1 MQAPRSIWI
10 DEAQTTVDSPT
21 SSDKLAASFRLTVLL
36 AAAGRDEEADRI
48 GSEMRRAA
56 LRSGAGKGWSEVAL
70 AWIALSADN
79 DAGVHAHVSA
89 ARAACALE
97 RDAASARSWIDV
109 IAMMHARR
117 LGGDAQE
124 EIAQALSDAEDAIRL
139 ENKAHSQSLIRLE
152 QGWTA
157 LAADDLEAARANISG
172 AIDDLEKAGMIRDA
186 GRAMIAWAE
195 ALAVRGDATSASW
208 LARAQ
213 TLLGKTAT
221 WRDRIQLH
229 RGFIARGRR
238 IIDRVMSDPAASRV
252 EAFERARGAAV
263 AAIANA
269 VDLVDASLAAATVDS
284 EKANAA
290 HVTSALDRVQQATF
304 AVRASTGPAIVGLDR
319 VARDLVDLVGAALV
333 ERERLHGLLDAFG
346 EIDGVT
352 DRAEL
357 PRIVAALLGRMLECD
372 RVVVALV
379 EGGEYR
385 DVAHW
390 GENAESA
397 DFRGAIAK
405 SIKVDSDAPARRKSE
420 SPAISRAEGKP
431 RGAELVVPIRSGA
444 LRGAIYV
451 DKLKRSGQFRDEDFQ
466 FASVVAES
474 FALARGR
481 LDAREQERSLHQ
493 KLTVT
498 TDAIQEGL
506 VACDE
511 NGVVTTANAAA
522 ARMLRVPTS
531 ELVGM
536 KLERNPSL
544 GPLAAQLAR
553 NPRLDGTVVRLA
565 HASFVVSSR
574 PMSTSGT
581 SNGFV
586 ATLVELERAQKIA
599 QKVTATRSRY
609 TFRDVVGDSPPL
621 RAAVAV
627 AMQATT
633 IDANVLITG
642 ESGTGK
648 EVVAQAIHSAGPR
661 SQEPFVGINC
671 AALPHDLLEAELFGY
686 ERGAFTGARAEGNV
700 GKFELAAGGSI
711 LLDEIG
717 DMPLGMQAKLLRV
730 LQERVVT
737 RLGGSSE
744 RPVEARVIA
753 TTHRDLEQLVS
764 EGKFRLDLL
773 FRLRVLSIELPPLR
787 ERSTDIALLA
797 QGFVLRFAEQQNKS
811 VREIAPNVLSDLAA
825 YAWPGNVRELANVI
839 ESEVSLASS
848 DATVL
853 TRISSRL
860 GARTSHW
867 SLPPAGEF
875 PIPSRVPAS
884 LLPSIAP
891 SGDAPILPLV
901 EVEKRAFLHAL
912 AKCDN
917 NVARAAEALGVSKV
931 TFYAKLRGWHLHP
944 KDRES
949 SQDVS
954 PPSSSLSSSE
964 SETRVREGG
973 SSPPPTRRSSD

>member
-1 MQAPRSIWI
+1 MPPPRSSWI
-10 DEAQTTVDSPT
+10 EEARAAFDT
-21 SSDKLAASFRLTVLL
+21 SKSGERAVAAFRLTVLL
-36 AAAGRDEEADRI
+36 AAAGRDEEAERVA
-48 GSEMRRAA
+48 SEMRREA
-56 LRSGAGKGWSEVAL
+56 LRAGAGKGWSEAGLAWLAL
-70 AWIALSADN
+70 ATDN
-79 DAGVHAHVSA
+79 DAAVHGHVAA

-97 RDAASARSWIDV
+97 REGVDRNARAWVDV
-109 IAMMHARR
+109 IAAMHARR
-117 LGGDAQE
+117 LGGYARE
-124 EIAQALSDAEDAIRL
+124 EIAQALEDVQDASGL
-139 ENKAHSQSLIRLE
+139 ENKLLTRSMVDLE
-152 QGWTA
+152 MGWTA
-157 LAADDLEAARANISG
+157 LGSDDLEVARAKITG
-172 AIDDLEKAGMIRDA
+172 AIAALEEAGVVREA

-195 ALAVRGDATSASW
+195 ALAARNDATSASW

-238 IIDRVMSDPAASRV
+238 IIDRAMNDPAASRV

-263 AAIANA
+263 SAIANA
-269 VDLVDASLAAATVDS
+269 VELVDTSLAAATIEA
-284 EKANAA
+284 EKS
-290 HVTSALDRVQQATF
+290 TSDPLHAALDRVQQATL
-304 AVRASTGPAIVGLDR
+304 AVRSSTVPAIVGLDR

-333 ERERLHGLLDAFG
+333 ERERLRGLLEAFG
-346 EIDGVT
+346 EIDRVS
-352 DRAEL
+352 DPSEL
-357 PRIVAALLGRMLECD
+357 PKIVAALLGKMLECD
-372 RVVVALV
+372 CVVVALDQN
-379 EGGEYR
+379 GESR

-390 GENAESA
+390 GENAEAA
-397 DFRGAIAK
+397 DFRGSIAK
-405 SIKVDSDAPARRKSE
+405 ALEAEKDAPRHRPSE
-420 SPAISRAEGKP
+420 SPAISRAEGRP
-431 RGAELVVPIRSGA
+431 RGAEMVIPIRSGEI
-444 LRGAIYV
+444 RGAIYV
-451 DKLKRSGQFRDEDFQ
+451 DKIRRAGQFRDEDFQ

-481 LDAREQERSLHQ
+481 LDAREQERSLHE
-493 KLTVT
+493 KLAVT
-498 TDAIQEGL
+498 IDAIREG
-506 VACDE
+506 VIACDE
-511 NGVVTTANAAA
+511 NGVITAANAAA
-522 ARMLRVPTS
+522 ARMLRLSTT
-531 ELVGM
+531 ELVNARLE
-536 KLERNPSL
+536 KLTSL

-553 NPRLDGTVVRLA
+553 NPRLDGVVVRLA

-574 PMSTSGT
+574 TVRSGA
-581 SNGFV
+581 SRNGFV

-599 QKVTATRSRY
+599 QKVSASRSRY

-621 RAAVAV
+621 RAAIAV

-661 SQEPFVGINC
+661 SQEPFVGLNC

-700 GKFELAAGGSI
+700 GKFELAAGGTI

-744 RPVEARVIA
+744 RTVEARVIA

-787 ERSTDIALLA
+787 DRSSDVALLA
-797 QGFVLRFAEQQNKS
+797 QGFVLRFAEQQAKA
-811 VREIAPNVLSDLAA
+811 VRAIAPRVFDELAT

-839 ESEVSLASS
+839 EAEVSLLSP
-848 DATVL
+848 DATTL
-853 TRISSRL
+853 ERISSRL

-867 SLPPAGEF
+867 SMPPAGEF
-875 PIPSRVPAS
+875 PMPSRVPSS
-884 LLPSIAP
+884 LMPTVSIAP
-891 SGDAPILPLV
+891 TGDAPILPLV

-912 AKCDN
+912 NKCQN
-917 NVARAAEALGVSKV
+917 NVAKAAEALGVSKV

-944 KDRES
+944 RDRES

-954 PPSSSLSSSE
+954 SAAGNE
-964 SETRVREGG
+964 SETRMREGE
-973 SSPPPTRRSSD
+973 STPPTRRSSD

>member
-1 MQAPRSIWI
+1 MHAPRSLWI
-10 DEAQTTVDSPT
+10 DEAQTTVDSP
-21 SSDKLAASFRLTVLL
+21 SSPDKLAASFRLTVLL
-36 AAAGRDEEADRI
+36 AGAGRDEEADRVA
-48 GSEMRRAA
+48 SEMRRAA
-56 LRSGAGKGWSEVAL
+56 VRSGAGKGWSEVAL
-70 AWIALSADN
+70 AWIALSIDN

-97 RDAASARSWIDV
+97 RDASSPRAWVDV
-109 IAMMHARR
+109 VAMMHARR

-124 EIAQALSDAEDAIRL
+124 EIAQALSEAEDSIGL
-139 ENKAHSQSLIRLE
+139 ENKGHSRSLIQLE
-152 QGWTA
+152 QGWAA
-157 LAADDLEAARANISG
+157 LAVNDLEAAREKISG
-172 AIDDLEKAGMIRDA
+172 AIDDLEKSGMIREA
-186 GRAMIAWAE
+186 GRAMITWAE
-195 ALAVRGDATSASW
+195 ALAIRDDATSASW

-263 AAIANA
+263 SAIANA
-269 VDLVDASLAAATVDS
+269 VDLVDASLAAATVDA
-284 EKANAA
+284 EKAKALEVGA
-290 HVTSALDRVQQATF
+290 SLDRVQQATF
-304 AVRASTGPAIVGLDR
+304 AIRSSTAPAIVGLDR

-333 ERERLHGLLDAFG
+333 ERERLHGLLDAFA
-346 EIDGVT
+346 EIDCVT
-352 DRAEL
+352 DAAEL

-372 RVVVALV
+372 RVVVALF
-379 EGGEYR
+379 EDGEFR

-390 GENAESA
+390 GENARSA
-397 DFRGAIAK
+397 DFQRAIAK
-405 SIKVDSDAPARRKSE
+405 SLAPESNAPPRRKSE
-420 SPAISRAEGKP
+420 SPAVSRAEGKP

-444 LRGAIYV
+444 LRGGVYV
-451 DKLKRSGQFRDEDFQ
+451 DKLKRNGQFRDEDFQ
-466 FASVVAES
+466 FAAVVAES

-481 LDAREQERSLHQ
+481 LDARAQERSLHE
-493 KLTVT
+493 KLAVT
-498 TDAIQEGL
+498 IDAIREG
-506 VACDE
+506 VIAVDE
-511 NGVVTTANAAA
+511 YGIVTAANAAA
-522 ARMLRVPTS
+522 ARMLRMPTTD
-531 ELVGM
+531 LIGA
-536 KLERNPSL
+536 KLEKNASL
-544 GPLAAQLAR
+544 APLAAQLAR
-553 NPRLDGTVVRLA
+553 NPRLDGAVVRLA
-565 HASFVVSSR
+565 HASLVVSSR
-574 PMSTSGT
+574 PVSSTAS
-581 SNGFV
+581 SSGFV

-621 RAAVAV
+621 RAAIAV

-700 GKFELAAGGSI
+700 GKFELAGRGTI

-737 RLGGSSE
+737 RLGGSAE
-744 RPVEARVIA
+744 RHVEARVIA

-811 VREIAPNVLSDLAA
+811 VREIAPNVLNDLAA
-825 YAWPGNVRELANVI
+825 YSWPGNVRELANVI
-839 ESEVSLASS
+839 ESEVSLLPP
-848 DATVL
+848 DATIV
-853 TRISSRL
+853 TQISSRL

-867 SLPPAGEF
+867 SLPPTGEF
-875 PIPSRVPAS
+875 PMPSRVPSS

-912 AKCDN
+912 TKCDN

-949 SQDVS
+949 SSDVS
-954 PPSSSLSSSE
+954 AAGD

-973 SSPPPTRRSSD
+973 GSPPSTRRSSD

>member
-1 MQAPRSIWI
+1 MQPPRSSWI
-10 DEAQTTVDSPT
+10 DEARAAFETAADVDRAI
-21 SSDKLAASFRLTVLL
+21 AAFRLTVLL
-36 AAAGRDEEADRI
+36 AAAGRDEEAERI
-48 GSEMRRAA
+48 ASEMRRAS
-56 LRSGAGKGWSEVAL
+56 LRTSAGKGWSEAGLAWLAL
-70 AWIALSADN
+70 ATDN
-79 DAGVHAHVSA
+79 DAAVHAHVAA

-97 RDAASARSWIDV
+97 REIAERNARAWVEV
-109 IAMMHARR
+109 IAAMHARR
-117 LGGDAQE
+117 LGGDARE
-124 EIAQALSDAEDAIRL
+124 EIAQALEDIGDAIALKNRPYTRSLVDL
-139 ENKAHSQSLIRLE
+139 EA
-152 QGWTA
+152 GWTA
-157 LAADDLEAARANISG
+157 LGSDDLEGARTKITG
-172 AIDDLEKAGMIRDA
+172 AITALEEAGIVRDA

-195 ALAVRGDATSASW
+195 ALAVRSDATSASW

-263 AAIANA
+263 SAIANA
-269 VDLVDASLAAATVDS
+269 VELVDTSLAGATIES
-284 EKANAA
+284 EKAPNE
-290 HVTSALDRVQQATF
+290 SLKIALDRVQQATL
-304 AVRASTGPAIVGLDR
+304 AVRASTVPAIVGLDR

-333 ERERLHGLLDAFG
+333 ERERLRGLLEAFG
-346 EIDGVT
+346 EIDRVT
-352 DRAEL
+352 DATEL
-357 PRIVAALLGRMLECD
+357 PRIVAALLGKMLECD
-372 RVVVALV
+372 CVVVAL
-379 EGGEYR
+379 EHDGEYR
-385 DVAHW
+385 NVAHW
-390 GENAESA
+390 GQDAELA

-405 SIKVDSDAPARRKSE
+405 AIQAEKEAPPRRPSE
-420 SPAISRAEGKP
+420 SPAISRAEGRP
-431 RGAELVVPIRSGA
+431 RGAELVVPIRSGKI
-444 LRGAIYV
+444 RGAIYV
-451 DKLKRSGQFRDEDFQ
+451 DKLRRAGQFREEDFQ
-466 FASVVAES
+466 FAAVVAES

-481 LDAREQERSLHQ
+481 LDAREQERSIHQ

-498 TDAIQEGL
+498 IDAIREG
-506 VACDE
+506 VIACDE
-511 NGVVTTANAAA
+511 NGVITAANAAA
-522 ARMLRVPTS
+522 ARMVKIGTS
-531 ELVGM
+531 DLIGAR
-536 KLERNPSL
+536 LERLTSL
-544 GPLAAQLAR
+544 GPLASQLAR
-553 NPRLDGTVVRLA
+553 NPRLDGVVVRLA

-574 PMSTSGT
+574 SIAAGSTAS
-581 SNGFV
+581 GFV
-586 ATLVELERAQKIA
+586 FTLVELERAQKIA
-599 QKVTATRSRY
+599 QKVVASRSRY
-609 TFRDVVGDSPPL
+609 TFKDVVGDSPPL
-621 RAAVAV
+621 RAAIAV

-661 SQEPFVGINC
+661 SQEPFVGLNC

-700 GKFELAAGGSI
+700 GKFELAAGGTI

-744 RPVEARVIA
+744 RTVEARVIA

-787 ERSTDIALLA
+787 DRSSDIALLA
-797 QGFVLRFAEQQNKS
+797 QGFVLRFAEQQAKA
-811 VREIAPNVLSDLAA
+811 VRAISPAVFDALAA
-825 YAWPGNVRELANVI
+825 YMWPGNVRELANVI
-839 ESEVSLASS
+839 EAEVSLMSP
-848 DATVL
+848 DATTL
-853 TRISSRL
+853 QQISSRL

-867 SLPPAGEF
+867 SLPPATGDF
-875 PIPSRVPAS
+875 AIVPSRVPSS
-884 LLPSIAP
+884 LMP
-891 SGDAPILPLV
+891 SGAASADAPILPLV

-912 AKCDN
+912 TKCQN
-917 NVARAAEALGVSKV
+917 NVAKAAEALGVSKV

-954 PPSSSLSSSE
+954 ASSASD
-964 SETRVREGG
+964 SETRARDGE
-973 SSPPPTRRSSD
+973 STPPPTRRSSD

>member
-1 MQAPRSIWI
+1 MHVTRSIWI
-10 DEAQTTVDSPT
+10 EEAQTTVDSPT
-21 SSDKLAASFRLTVLL
+21 SADKLAASFRLTVLL
-36 AAAGRDEEADRI
+36 AAAGRDDEADRVA
-48 GSEMRRAA
+48 SEMRRAS
-56 LRSGAGKGWSEVAL
+56 LRAGAGKGWSEVAL
-70 AWIALSADN
+70 AWIALSIDN

-97 RDAASARSWIDV
+97 RDASSARAWLDV
-109 IAMMHARR
+109 ITMMHARR

-139 ENKAHSQSLIRLE
+139 ENKGHSRSLIDLE
-152 QGWTA
+152 QGWA
-157 LAADDLEAARANISG
+157 SLAKDEIEAARAKISG
-172 AIDDLEKAGMIRDA
+172 AIDDLEKSGMIRDA

-195 ALAVRGDATSASW
+195 ALAARGDTTSASW

-238 IIDRVMSDPAASRV
+238 IIDRAMNDPAAARV

-263 AAIANA
+263 SAIANA
-269 VDLVDASLAAATVDS
+269 VDLVDASLAAATIDA
-284 EKANAA
+284 EKSKAA
-290 HVTSALDRVQQATF
+290 ELGTSLDRVQQATF
-304 AVRASTGPAIVGLDR
+304 AVRASTAPAIVGLDR

-352 DRAEL
+352 DVAEL

-372 RVVVALV
+372 RVVVALF
-379 EGGEYR
+379 EDGAYR

-397 DFRGAIAK
+397 DFRWAIAK
-405 SIKVDSDAPARRKSE
+405 SLAPESNAPPRRKSE
-420 SPAISRAEGKP
+420 SPAVSRAEGKP

-444 LRGAIYV
+444 LRGAIYI

-466 FASVVAES
+466 FAAVVAES

-481 LDAREQERSLHQ
+481 LDAREQERGMHE
-493 KLTVT
+493 KLAITI
-498 TDAIQEGL
+498 DAIREG
-506 VACDE
+506 VIAVDE
-511 NGVVTTANAAA
+511 NGVVTAANAAA
-522 ARMLRVPTS
+522 ARMLRIPTT
-531 ELVGM
+531 ELIGS
-536 KLERNPSL
+536 KLEKNASL
-544 GPLAAQLAR
+544 APLASQLAR

-574 PMSTSGT
+574 PMSAAGSA
-581 SNGFV
+581 SSGFV

-621 RAAVAV
+621 RAAIAV

-700 GKFELAAGGSI
+700 GKFELAGRGTI

-737 RLGGSSE
+737 RLGGSGE
-744 RPVEARVIA
+744 RHVEARVIA

-811 VREIAPNVLSDLAA
+811 VREIAPNVLNDLAA
-825 YAWPGNVRELANVI
+825 YSWPGNVRELANVI
-839 ESEVSLASS
+839 ESEVSLLSPN
-848 DATVL
+848 ATTV
-853 TRISSRL
+853 TQISSRL

-867 SLPPAGEF
+867 SLPPTGEF
-875 PIPSRVPAS
+875 PMPSRVPSS

-912 AKCDN
+912 TKCEN

-949 SQDVS
+949 SSDVS
-954 PPSSSLSSSE
+954 SSSD
-964 SETRVREGG
+964 SETRAREGG
-973 SSPPPTRRSSD
+973 PPPSTRRSSD

>member
-1 MQAPRSIWI
+1 MQARRSPWI
-10 DEAQTTVDSPT
+10 DEAQGAVDSTTSGERFAPT
-21 SSDKLAASFRLTVLL
+21 FRLTVLL
-36 AAAGRDEEADRI
+36 AAAGRDEEAERV
-48 GSEMRRAA
+48 GSELRRAA
-56 LRSGAGKGWSEVAL
+56 LRHGSGKGWSEVAL
-70 AWIALSADN
+70 AWIALSTDN
-79 DAGVHAHVSA
+79 DAGVHAHVAA

-97 RDAASARSWIDV
+97 RDAASARAWIDV

-117 LGGDAQE
+117 LGGDPQE
-124 EIAQALSDAEDAIRL
+124 EIARALSDAEDAIAL
-139 ENKAHSQSLIRLE
+139 ENKAHSRSLVQLE

-157 LAADDLEAARANISG
+157 LASDDIEAARAKICG
-172 AIDDLEKAGMIRDA
+172 AIDELEGAGMIRDA

-195 ALAVRGDATSASW
+195 ALAARGDAASASW

-238 IIDRVMSDPAASRV
+238 IIDRVMCDPAASRV

-263 AAIANA
+263 SAIANA
-269 VDLVDASLAAATVDS
+269 VDLVDASLATATVS
-284 EKANAA
+284 AEKNKIA
-290 HVTSALDRVQQATF
+290 VIESLDRVQQATF
-304 AVRASTGPAIVGLDR
+304 AIRASTVPAMLGLDR

-333 ERERLHGLLDAFG
+333 ERERLHGLLDVFG

-352 DRAEL
+352 DAAEL

-372 RVVVALV
+372 RVVVALLV
-379 EGGEYR
+379 DGEYR
-385 DVAHW
+385 GVAHW
-390 GENAESA
+390 GENAEKA
-397 DFRGAIAK
+397 DFCGAIAT
-405 SIKVDSDAPARRKSE
+405 SIKTDDDGTTKRKSE
-420 SPAISRAEGKP
+420 APAISRSDAKP
-431 RGAELVVPIRSGA
+431 RGAELVVPIRSGS
-444 LRGAIYV
+444 LRGAIYI
-451 DKLKRSGQFRDEDFQ
+451 DKLKRAGQFRDEDFQ
-466 FASVVAES
+466 FAAVVAES

-493 KLTVT
+493 KLAVT
-498 TDAIQEGL
+498 IDAIREG
-506 VACDE
+506 VIACDE
-511 NGVVTTANAAA
+511 HGVVTAANAAA
-522 ARMLRVPTS
+522 ARMLRIPTT
-531 ELVGM
+531 ELIGT
-536 KLERNPSL
+536 KLERITSL
-544 GPLAAQLAR
+544 GPLAMQLAR
-553 NPRLDGTVVRLA
+553 NPRLDGAVVRLA

-574 PMSTSGT
+574 PMSAGASPG
-581 SNGFV
+581 GFV

-599 QKVTATRSRY
+599 QKVTSTRSRY

-621 RAAVAV
+621 RAAIAV

-700 GKFELAAGGSI
+700 GKFELAGRGTI

-744 RPVEARVIA
+744 RAVEARVIA

-773 FRLRVLSIELPPLR
+773 FRLRVLSIELPSLR
-787 ERSTDIALLA
+787 ERTTDIALLA

-811 VREIAPNVLSDLAA
+811 VREISPSVLDDLAA

-839 ESEVSLASS
+839 ESEVSLLPA
-848 DATVL
+848 DATTL
-853 TRISSRL
+853 SQISSRL

-867 SLPPAGEF
+867 SLPPTGEF
-875 PIPSRVPAS
+875 PMPSRVPSS
-884 LLPSIAP
+884 LLPSVAP

-912 AKCDN
+912 AKCEN

-954 PPSSSLSSSE
+954 SPGGNDSE
-964 SETRVREGG
+964 R
-973 SSPPPTRRSSD
+973 